1 MSEVTT
7 DLGSC
12 SNLNVVPP
20 SHDNTISPPISAL
33 NELDDD
39 CFIEVILANKGPNNT
54 KSPNQVG
61 AKFNGNLGHS
71 DCMMT
76 QTLDGSHAIGDFD
89 LFGPQPNFTHP
100 FNGEKE
106 DDSLTGSNGSKKKGR
121 PLGSKNKKKNGEISA
136 SLTGPS
142 LHSSS

>member
-1 MSEVTT
+1 MIVKLKISTLASPSLSIKDGPPIDSMISSKNTSKDQSLIHGRSDDATMSKVTG

-20 SHDNTISPPISAL
+20 SHDNTISPPICVL

-39 CFIEVILANKGPNNT
+39 CFIEFILANKGPSNT
-54 KSPNQVG
+54 KSLNQVG

-76 QTLDGSHAIGDFD
+76 
-89 LFGPQPNFTHP
+89 
-100 FNGEKE
+100 
-106 DDSLTGSNGSKKKGR
+106 
-121 PLGSKNKKKNGEISA
+121 
-136 SLTGPS
+136 
-142 LHSSS
+142 

>member
-7 DLGSC
+7 NSIRHP
-12 SNLNVVPP
+12 NLSVVPP
-20 SHDNTISPPISAL
+20 SCDSTIIPPIYAL
-33 NELDDD
+33 KELDDD
-39 CFIEVILANKGPNNT
+39 FFIEFILANKDPDNT

-61 AKFNGNLGHS
+61 ANFNGNLLNS

-89 LFGPQPNFTHP
+89 LFGPQPNFTQP

-121 PLGSKNKKKNGEISA
+121 PLSSKNKKKNGEVSA
-136 SLTGPS
+136 PLTRPS
-142 LHSSS
+142 LQSSS